1 MNLGTLLNAPDLGLE
16 LRVGT
21 DVADRPIT
29 RVFTATLRDPRR
41 FLTGG
46 ELVLSGMEWW
56 PKPED
61 SDAFVAGLAQAGV
74 TALGAGTAEAGGIL
88 PQHVVDACER
98 HKLPL
103 LVVPV
108 HISFATISERVILG
122 LAAERATPNLD
133 RHRRLVAAVTS
144 GGGLSALV
152 GAGATEVGADCWVI
166 SAAGRVVEGTDELR
180 DVPALVKHAL
190 RSERMPVVAG
200 GFSVYA
206 TTTKQRPLG
215 WFLVVAGDH
224 RTWPTERQEVAAEFA
239 TLVELERS
247 RLDEA
252 RRIENRAAQPLLRLV
267 LSEQATPN
275 EIQSRLSATELDGT
289 EIVTVSA
296 SGTAASVLDDL
307 LSAFDGPALVGTVD
321 DEVFGLLGTPHPIAA
336 DLKDMVRTMQ
346 PALGR
351 GGLVLGL
358 GRCPDATGL
367 RAAVLQARYAR
378 KLAERSPGRV
388 AVMAGD
394 EVASHLLLLAAVPD
408 ELRRSFR
415 NQIIGPLSAYDET
428 HKSELTRTLRVFLE
442 HSGSW
447 TQAAAELHVHVNT
460 LRYRITRITE
470 LTGRDPG
477 RFGDRVDLYLALA
490 DESEHRPP

>member
-1 MNLGTLLNAPDLGLE
+1 MLTTAELGLE
-16 LRVGT
+16 LRVGA

-56 PKPED
+56 QSPDD
-61 SDAFVAGLAQAGV
+61 SEAFVAGLAEAGV
-74 TALGAGTAEAGGIL
+74 TALGAGTAEADGVL

-98 HKLPL
+98 HNLPL

-133 RHRRLVAAVTS
+133 RHRRLVAVVTA
-144 GGGLSALV
+144 GGGLAALV
-152 GAGATEVGADCWVI
+152 AAGATELGADSWVI
-166 SAAGRVVEGTDELR
+166 SSAGRVIAATAELR
-180 DVPALVKHAL
+180 DPAALVKRAL
-190 RSERMPVVAG
+190 RSKRMPVVADE
-200 GFSVYA
+200 FSVYA
-206 TTTKQRPLG
+206 TTSKQRALG

-224 RTWPTERQEVAAEFA
+224 RTWPTERQGVAAELA

-252 RRIENRAAQPLLRLV
+252 RRIENRAARPLLRLV
-267 LSEQATPN
+267 LAEQTTPS
-275 EIQSRLSATELDGT
+275 EIQSRLAATELGGT
-289 EIVTVSA
+289 EIVTVAA
-296 SGTAASVLDDL
+296 SGRAAAVLDDL
-307 LSAFDGPALVGTVD
+307 LSAFAGPALVGAVD
-321 DEVFGLLGTPHPIAA
+321 DEVFGLLGTTEPIAA
-336 DLKDMVRTMQ
+336 ELKDMVRVMQ
-346 PALGR
+346 PAFGPD
-351 GGLVLGL
+351 GLVLGL
-358 GRCPDATGL
+358 GRCADANGL

-388 AVMAGD
+388 TVMAGD

-490 DESEHRPP
+490 DEN

>member
-1 MNLGTLLNAPDLGLE
+1 MNLRTLLQTADLGLE
-16 LRVGT
+16 LLVG
-21 DVADRPIT
+21 ADAVDRQIT

-56 PKPED
+56 QAPED
-61 SDAFVAGLAQAGV
+61 SEAFVAGLAEAGV
-74 TALGAGTAEAGGIL
+74 TALGAGTAESGGVM
-88 PQHVVDACER
+88 PEHVVDACKR
-98 HKLPL
+98 HNLPL
-103 LVVPV
+103 FVVPM
-108 HISFATISERVILG
+108 HIAFATISERVILG

-133 RHRRLVAAVTS
+133 RHRRLVAVVTA
-144 GGGLSALV
+144 GGGLDALV
-152 GAGATEVGADCWVI
+152 TAGQTELGADCWVL
-166 SAAGRVVEGTDELR
+166 SAAGRVIAGTGEPPDIAKLTKR
-180 DVPALVKHAL
+180 FLHA
-190 RSERMPVVAG
+190 ERLPIVTG
-200 GFSVYA
+200 GLSVFA
-206 TTTKQRPLG
+206 TTAKERALG

-224 RTWPTERQEVAAEFA
+224 RQWQRERQDVASEFA
-239 TLVELERS
+239 TLIGLERS

-252 RRIENRAAQPLLRLV
+252 RRIENRAAKPLLRLL
-267 LSEQATPN
+267 LSERTTLN
-275 EIQSRLSATELDGT
+275 EIQSQLAATEINST

-296 SGTAASVLDDL
+296 SKHSAAVVDDL
-307 LSAFDGPALVGTVD
+307 LSAFDGPALVGTVE
-321 DEVFGLLGTPHPIAA
+321 DEAFGLLGTDQPVTA
-336 DLKDMVRTMQ
+336 DIKAMVRTME
-346 PALGR
+346 PALGPT
-351 GGLVLGL
+351 GLVLGL

-367 RAAVLQARYAR
+367 RTAILQARYAR

-388 AVMAGD
+388 TVMAGD

-415 NQIIGPLSAYDET
+415 NQVLGPLSTYDAT

-447 TQAAAELHVHVNT
+447 TLAAAELHVHVNT

-470 LTGRDPG
+470 LTGRDPS

-490 DESEHRPP
+490 NETD